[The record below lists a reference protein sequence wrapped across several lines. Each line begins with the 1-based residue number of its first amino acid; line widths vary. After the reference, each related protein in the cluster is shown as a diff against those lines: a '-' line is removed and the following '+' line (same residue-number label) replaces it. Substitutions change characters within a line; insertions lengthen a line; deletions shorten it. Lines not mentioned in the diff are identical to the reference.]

1 MRRCQRPS
9 GLSAAE
15 AEGSAEGREGRYSSL
30 QSAGYEPGT
39 AKVLLH
45 GQQEGRG

>member
-9 GLSAAE
+9 GLLAPE
-15 AEGSAEGREGRYSSL
+15 AEGSAESREGQDSSL

-39 AKVLLH
+39 ANLH
-45 GQQEGRG
+45 GQQERRG